1 MITDKQNQ
9 KTIREACA
17 KGQDAIE
24 LKDGGERGS
33 GRLAIPRRSRS
44 EGPLLQMLQTAPNFF
59 QSGSCAV
66 LVEIAPR
73 RAGCSDRANHLVV
86 DLGHDTATEQ
96 KQVWQLGEQRGDRT
110 DDLGESYRQL
120 RRASPYTEVS

>member
-1 MITDKQNQ
+1 MITDKQIQ

-17 KGQDAIE
+17 NGKDAIE

-44 EGPLLQMLQTAPNFF
+44 DGPSLQAAANFF
-59 QSGSCAV
+59 EPGSCAV
-66 LVEIAPR
+66 LVEIAPGC
-73 RAGCSDRANHLVV
+73 AGRSDRANHLVV

-120 RRASPYTEVS
+120 RRASPYTDVS

>member
-17 KGQDAIE
+17 KGKDAIE

-33 GRLAIPRRSRS
+33 GRLAIPRRSRT

-96 KQVWQLGEQRGDRT
+96 KQVWQLGEQRGDWT

-120 RRASPYTEVS
+120 RRASPYMDVS